1 MAIRSAVSDV
11 GWALQIALENARIEF
26 FENRAVTLHH
36 STDGAGIAVSPG
48 MPNEARRIYPQ

>member
-1 MAIRSAVSDV
+1 MSDV
-11 GWALQIALENARIEF
+11 GWALQTALENARIEF